1 MELILNLLTIILF
14 IYTISYRNIIHKE
27 NIILTI
33 IDNKLY
39 SHQRNILIPD
49 NLKFRLYR
57 GRAQT
62 GFTPVNI
69 TQYKQ
74 QGCGDYMIIIT
85 WDVDIPSEIYQKYT
99 DSIIIEGCCDSDK
112 ELVTYEKSL
121 KNAQNGANEIYTIIK
136 NFNYLVSSGLSHC
149 ISLGQLNKN
158 VQFDGTLI

>member
-1 MELILNLLTIILF
+1 
-14 IYTISYRNIIHKE
+14 
-27 NIILTI
+27 
-33 IDNKLY
+33 
-39 SHQRNILIPD
+39 
-49 NLKFRLYR
+49 
-57 GRAQT
+57 
-62 GFTPVNI
+62 
-69 TQYKQ
+69 
-74 QGCGDYMIIIT
+74 MIIIT